1 MKWKVEKTITLTR
14 FVGAVSLSKVNSLR
28 LRST

>member
-14 FVGAVSLSKVNSLR
+14 FVGAVSLSKVNPFR
-28 LRST
+28 LGPT